1 MGKCIGT
8 SDSQYIGTLNFPR
21 VNDAITSP
29 ANGYNNHAGDPGY
42 GMGPD
47 GRQGKRRLELLLS
60 RTEQLNSMANVE
72 IGQGA
77 VGRRISDGKWP
88 FYTELIDALPDCS

>member
-8 SDSQYIGTLNFPR
+8 SDSQYIGALNFPR
-21 VNDAITSP
+21 VLDAITSP
-29 ANGYNNHAGDPGY
+29 AGGYNHNNGDPGF

-47 GRQGKRRLELLLS
+47 GRQGKRRLALLLA
-60 RTEQLNSMANVE
+60 RTEQINSMANPA

-77 VGRRISDGKWP
+77 VGRRVSDGKWP
-88 FYTELIDALPDCS
+88 FYTELIDILPDCS